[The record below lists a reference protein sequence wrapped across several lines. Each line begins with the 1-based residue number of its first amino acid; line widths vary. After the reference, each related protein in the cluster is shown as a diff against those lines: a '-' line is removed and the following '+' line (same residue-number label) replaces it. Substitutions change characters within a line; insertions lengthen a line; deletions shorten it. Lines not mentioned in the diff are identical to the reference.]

1 MWFGFEVPVRKEM
14 SRAKTFE
21 TKVEFSEDQ
30 QHGACP
36 MHLLIIA
43 GQTYGTIS
51 RLTVRSVRSLG
62 LSQIGS
68 AIALTEGLNLIQL
81 DPVKFDPN
89 I

>member
-21 TKVEFSEDQ
+21 TEVEFSEDQ

-36 MHLLIIA
+36 ILLIIA

-68 AIALTEGLNLIQL
+68 AIALTEGLNLIH
-81 DPVKFDPN
+81 PA
-89 I
+89 